1 MSLTITN
8 DRSYERSRFSLRV
21 KLPSSVPQL
30 QCRLYLEPFAVI
42 LGRAADELNMAIPG
56 DDGGA
61 VHSRHT
67 GAACLVSGG
76 WQRPAVSAHTPSH
89 EGDNKEM

>member
-8 DRSYERSRFSLRV
+8 DWSYERSRFSLRV

-42 LGRAADELNMAIPG
+42 LGRAADELNMEIPG

-61 VHSRHT
+61 VHSLAHRC
-67 GAACLVSGG
+67 CLFGLWRMAETSG
-76 WQRPAVSAHTPSH
+76 VCSH
-89 EGDNKEM
+89 SEP